1 MTMMRTSLFM
11 GTCDNA
17 GAGAGAAV
25 NDDGKDVHD
34 ATRTMPT
41 TVLISL

>member
-11 GTCDNA
+11 GTCDN
-17 GAGAGAAV
+17 AGAGAAV

-41 TVLISL
+41 KVLISL